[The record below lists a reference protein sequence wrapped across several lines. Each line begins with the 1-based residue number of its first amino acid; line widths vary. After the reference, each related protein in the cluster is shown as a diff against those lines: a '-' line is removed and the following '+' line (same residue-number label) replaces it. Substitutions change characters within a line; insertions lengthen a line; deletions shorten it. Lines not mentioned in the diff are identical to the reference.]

1 MTKTEYRKK
10 SNTEK
15 KLNYKLRFFGGL
27 IALLGLIIVLI
38 SFFAISDTSYQIL
51 GFGAGAIVAFVGL
64 IIDISG
70 EVMLLNEYGKNES
83 KQ

>member
-15 KLNYKLRFFGGL
+15 NFNYKLRFFGGL